1 MSTPTKVCIVGH
13 AIVDVTFFGGKQD
26 TKLRLG
32 GIAHAARALWAMGI
46 PYSLAYLAPTYL
58 DSAVKEFADAHGCS
72 EVQKIGN
79 VTGAPNVVTIGEP
92 TEAGAQGYEFL
103 LRDVQRTLLDREA
116 LKNVVADSAL
126 TDFLIF
132 PGGFDLR
139 SVLETVRPARGAVH
153 VDANFEPYKLDT
165 LRALRRPIETLI
177 FSTSSERFLLDQ
189 KGNVP
194 RLIRAAAKY
203 SDHVIFKENRGG
215 SRLFRSKSLTRPI
228 RIPAQNRNVL
238 HSVGVGD
245 CFDAIFVAGRKKF
258 GIQAALAYASAIAA
272 EYAST
277 TYPDDFRA
285 ATVATLKIKPD
296 AIVKLRGT
304 SLPWESRPAKNIYI
318 AGPAFNDIDCGPIK
332 ELVDCLRY
340 HNFTP
345 RLPIAENGHA
355 THESSEAEKHKI
367 AAADIRL
374 LDECSLV
381 VAVLLYNDPG
391 TLIEIGIALEKRLPV
406 LVFDPYNIAKNLI
419 LTSLPKLVSGSL
431 NEIVSSVFASLAPA
445 QAAS

>member
-1 MSTPTKVCIVGH
+1 MSRPTKVCIVGH
-13 AIVDVTFFGGKQD
+13 AIVDVTYFGGKQD

-46 PYSLAYLAPTYL
+46 PYSLAYLAPAYL
-58 DSAVKEFADAHGCS
+58 DSAVNEFAAAHGCS
-72 EVQKIGN
+72 SIKKIGN
-79 VTGAPNVVTIGEP
+79 VVGAPNVVTIGEP
-92 TEAGAQGYEFL
+92 TEAGSQGYEFL
-103 LRDVQRTLLDREA
+103 LRDEQRTLLDLEA
-116 LKNVVADSAL
+116 LKNVAADTAL

-139 SVLETVRPARGAVH
+139 CVLETMRPTRGAVH
-153 VDANFEPYKLDT
+153 IDANFEPYKLGT
-165 LRALRRPIETLI
+165 LRALGRPIETLI

-189 KGNVP
+189 KGSVP

-215 SRLFRSKSLTRPI
+215 SRLFRSKSIARPI

-258 GIQAALAYASAIAA
+258 GIRAALAYASAIAA

-277 TYPDDFRA
+277 TYPDDFRG
-285 ATVATLKIKPD
+285 ATVATLKIKPK

-304 SLPWESRPAKNIYI
+304 SLPWEARPEKNIYI
-318 AGPAFNDIDCGPIK
+318 AGPAFNDIDCGPIRD
-332 ELVDCLRY
+332 LVGCLSY

-355 THESSEAEKHKI
+355 THESSETEKHKI

-406 LVFDPYNIAKNLI
+406 LVFDPYHIAKNLI

-431 NEIVSSVFASLAPA
+431 NEIVSAVFVNLAPA